1 MFRVWQSTEKS
12 CKTSGLQA
20 EQGDEGGNVELE
32 DDGDEVANEA
42 EDGTEEAT
50 EHTAN
55 EGEDSLEE
63 SNEAVATNNR

>member
-12 CKTSGLQA
+12 CKTSGLEA
-20 EQGDEGGNVELE
+20 EQGDEGGDIELE
-32 DDGDEVANEA
+32 DDRDEVANEA

-63 SNEAVATNNR
+63 GNKAVAIDN